1 MSVPITF
8 IDKDKGESVAPATGT
23 LAATKGVNE
32 SHSSTRDNKNMKTIE
47 ARPWKRRETREPE
60 TKKQKKKLGSLNEVR
75 KVTVGKKRRCGAE
88 KKEDNDGE
96 RKKAKGPSTN
106 QSCKTVEAEVQPH
119 RAQRKS

>member
-47 ARPWKRRETREPE
+47 ARPWERRERPMNL
-60 TKKQKKKLGSLNEVR
+60 KQTKKKLGSLNEVG
-75 KVTVGKKRRCGAE
+75 KVTVGKKRRGDGAE
-88 KKEDNDGE
+88 KKEDNDEE

-106 QSCKTVEAEVQPH
+106 QSCKMVEAEV
-119 RAQRKS
+119 